1 MPKNPAGRKLS
12 KKEHDLWKGAY
23 AGSQGSADNP
33 GAVATAAV
41 KKYRRKKKGFKKER
55 VEE

>member
-1 MPKNPAGRKLS
+1 MPRSLHGKKLS

-23 AGSQGSADNP
+23 EGSQGSADNP

-41 KKYRRKKKGFKKER
+41 KKYRRKKKGFRKER